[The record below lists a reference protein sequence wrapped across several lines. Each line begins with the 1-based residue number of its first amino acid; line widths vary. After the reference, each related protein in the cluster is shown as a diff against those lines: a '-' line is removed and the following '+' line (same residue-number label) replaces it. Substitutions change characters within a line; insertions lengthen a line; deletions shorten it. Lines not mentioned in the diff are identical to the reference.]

1 MQRLVAA
8 ETSFESIFGS
18 ESDGNLTSPSLD
30 SRGLQSFDL
39 GVWSVSSCA
48 GLSLFNVEEFE
59 SCGSPQ
65 VRNLSDLS
73 FAMTH
78 LEDPLVLCQNWEG
91 ASLVYG
97 CIDSNNLSVEAM
109 TINSQFGYVGMPE
122 VGDNMVG

>member
-1 MQRLVAA
+1 VQRLVAA

-18 ESDGNLTSPSLD
+18 ESDGNLTSPSPD
-30 SRGLQSFDL
+30 SWGLQSFDL

-48 GLSLFNVEEFE
+48 GLSLFNVEEYE
-59 SCGSPQ
+59 SCASPQ
-65 VRNLSDLS
+65 VRNLSDIS

-78 LEDPLVLCQNWEG
+78 LEDPSVLCQG

-97 CIDSNNLSVEAM
+97 CIDSKYLSVEAM
-109 TINSQFGYVGMPE
+109 TMNSQFGYVGMAE